1 MPFSQLKLLRGTLPH
16 SALSSFI
23 CRSLKATLLWR
34 GVSSHLPA
42 WAGSQHVGPSANC
55 PFKSPP
61 PAPPSSLWP
70 DFPIRAPPF
79 KVTAP
84 SFWPAVYTNRRAQG
98 ALGVERGHKW
108 AVTGACGTWNHHPG
122 LRRDP
127 ELGQGGSWDG
137 AEALGS
143 GLDTAFL
150 SSLCVPGTESIPFR
164 SFCGA
169 IITPIL
175 QTGQR
180 SPEQLADLPR
190 ALQLTKWQSQ
200 GPNSGQ
206 CDSEALMS
214 YPLHH
219 LPDRSWLPPRLPF
232 FLGFWWGREG

>member
-1 MPFSQLKLLRGTLPH
+1 M
-16 SALSSFI
+16 
-23 CRSLKATLLWR
+23 
-34 GVSSHLPA
+34 
-42 WAGSQHVGPSANC
+42 
-55 PFKSPP
+55 
-61 PAPPSSLWP
+61 
-70 DFPIRAPPF
+70 
-79 KVTAP
+79 
-84 SFWPAVYTNRRAQG
+84 
-98 ALGVERGHKW
+98 
-108 AVTGACGTWNHHPG
+108 TGACGTWNRRPG
-122 LRRDP
+122 LRKDP
-127 ELGQGGSWDG
+127 ELGQGGSRDG

-143 GLDTAFL
+143 GLDKAFL

-232 FLGFWWGREG
+232 SLVSGGVERGEGGRGEIGYPLLPPVPELGSLPPPRSRLRCCCHFSSFSFSCCCCCRP